1 MRIGLSASSTSSLP
15 SRHAARHLLDRVR
28 AARTAGI
35 DTLTFGDSHN
45 RSGVRY
51 FQNVPTL
58 ARSLAEWD
66 PQRPAGCLFL
76 VPMWNPV
83 LLAEQVGT
91 LATFHDGPF
100 IVQTGLGGDA
110 ASFARFGV
118 AVEHRGRA
126 LEEAIRVVQALFAGE
141 TVSSPMFGID
151 GASFELVP
159 PDGVRWWIGAMS
171 SDGIRRAARL
181 GAAWYAAHA
190 PIDVLPDL
198 QRRYLDAC
206 DDHGTAPFVAVRREA
221 VVLDDG
227 DRARRL
233 AAQALAAGYRGMSP
247 EMVVAGTPEDVASQL
262 APLAD
267 LGIDEVMVRT
277 MGISPD
283 VDLETITLVGGLPR

>member
-1 MRIGLSASSTSSLP
+1 MRIGLSASSTSSLS

-28 AARTAGI
+28 AARNAGL

-45 RSGVRY
+45 RSGARY

-91 LATFHDGPF
+91 LAAFHQGPF

-110 ASFARFGV
+110 AAFAAFGV
-118 AVEHRGRA
+118 SVEHRGRA
-126 LEEAIRVVQALFAGE
+126 LEEAVRVVEALFAGE
-141 TVSSPMFGID
+141 TVSSPMFGVE

-159 PDGVRWWIGAMS
+159 PDGVDWWVGAMNP
-171 SDGIRRAARL
+171 DGIRRAARL

-190 PIDVLPDL
+190 PLDVLPGL
-198 QRRYLDAC
+198 LGRYLDAC
-206 DDHGTAPFVAVRREA
+206 DDEDTAPFVAVRREA
-221 VVLDDG
+221 VVLEDG
-227 DRARRL
+227 ERARRL
-233 AAQALAAGYRGMSP
+233 AAEALEAGYRGMSP
-247 EMVVAGTPEDVASQL
+247 EMVVAGTPEDVAAQL
-262 APLAD
+262 APLDD